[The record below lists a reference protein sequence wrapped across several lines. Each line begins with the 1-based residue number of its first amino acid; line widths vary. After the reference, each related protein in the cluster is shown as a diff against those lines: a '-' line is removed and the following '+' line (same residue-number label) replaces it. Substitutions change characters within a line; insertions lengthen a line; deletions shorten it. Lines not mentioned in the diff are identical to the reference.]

1 MSRHHK
7 IAQTLLSHVVHLLHL
22 DECRRAEMLPISMFF
37 FGSITV
43 MGRRTMDVGITK
55 ILYKNQQFPHK
66 IFGDGV

>member
-1 MSRHHK
+1 
-7 IAQTLLSHVVHLLHL
+7 
-22 DECRRAEMLPISMFF
+22 MLPISMFF